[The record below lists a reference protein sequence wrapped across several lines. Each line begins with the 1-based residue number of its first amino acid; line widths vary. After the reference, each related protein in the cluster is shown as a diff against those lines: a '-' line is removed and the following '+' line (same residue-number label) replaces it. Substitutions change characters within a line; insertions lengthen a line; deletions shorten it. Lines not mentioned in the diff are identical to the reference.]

1 VSPPLSVRVATVVL
15 AVALVAS
22 VTEWALKLAARRSA
36 AEPLVVLPAAEL
48 EPRARQVDV
57 LPLARLLGAA
67 GSSELA
73 GMRALGIMADAATGR
88 GIALIAVEGQ
98 PPRAYRTGDYVA
110 SGVQIKEVRKDRV
123 LLSRAGVVQELRL
136 PTKPAALPSPVT
148 PAQSIR

>member
-1 VSPPLSVRVATVVL
+1 MSQPLSVRVATFVL

-88 GIALIAVEGQ
+88 GIAVIAVEGQ

-136 PTKPAALPSPVT
+136 PTKPAPVAPPAASPI
-148 PAQSIR
+148 AR